1 VTFGECFVIDHLVYA
16 TPDLGASVDEL
27 NRRFGLSLQPGGR
40 HIGLGTRN
48 YLADLGDGAFL
59 EVIGPD
65 LDQPAPE
72 QPRPFG
78 VDYLTEPRLLTW
90 AAQVSD
96 LDAAVQQARD
106 AGYDQLGQIMSMSR
120 GGPDGTT
127 LNWRLAVPQ
136 DGREWAG
143 LVPFL
148 IDWGSSPHPSKTAT
162 PGMRLLSF
170 TGFFP
175 DVARVQQRLAQL
187 GVHLDVKEQAEPG
200 LSCVLA
206 TPAGEVEL

>member
-1 VTFGECFVIDHLVYA
+1 VPPVENAVVDHLVYA
-16 TPDLGASVDEL
+16 TPDLAATVADL
-27 NRRFGLSLQPGGR
+27 DRRFGLSLEPGGR
-40 HIGLGTRN
+40 HLGLGTRN

-65 LDQPAPE
+65 LDQPDPE

-90 AAQVSD
+90 AARVTD
-96 LDAAVQQARD
+96 LDAAVRQAEE
-106 AGYDQLGQIMSMSR
+106 AGYDQLGSIMTMTR
-120 GGPDGTT
+120 DGPDGAPIT
-127 LNWRLAVPQ
+127 WRLAVPQ

-148 IDWGSSPHPSKTAT
+148 IDWGDSPHPSKTAT
-162 PGMRLLSF
+162 PGLRMVSF
-170 TGFFP
+170 TGWFA
-175 DVARVQQRLAQL
+175 DVPRVRARLTML
-187 GVHLDVKEQAEPG
+187 GVRLDVEERAEPG

-206 TPAGEVEL
+206 TPAGEVTL

>member
-1 VTFGECFVIDHLVYA
+1 MLDHLVYA
-16 TPDLGASVDEL
+16 TPDLAGTVADL
-27 NRRFGLSLQPGGR
+27 DRRSGLSLEPGGR

-65 LDQPAPE
+65 PDQPDPA

-90 AAQVSD
+90 SARVTD
-96 LDAAVQQARD
+96 LDDAVRRAGE
-106 AGYDQLGQIMSMSR
+106 AGYDRLGSIMSMSR
-120 GGPDGTT
+120 DGAGGAR
-127 LNWRLAVPQ
+127 LHWRLAVPE

-148 IDWGSSPHPSKTAT
+148 IDWGDSPHPSETAT
-162 PGMRLLSF
+162 PGMRLRSF
-170 TGFFP
+170 TGYFP
-175 DVARVQQRLAQL
+175 DVPRVEQRLAAL
-187 GVHLDVKEQAEPG
+187 GVRLDVERRPEPG
-200 LSCVLA
+200 LSCVLS
-206 TPAGEVEL
+206 TPAGEIVL